1 MSYNALKDTWIDN
14 KITHESFISSHK
26 PIKICVLGGHQVGST
41 RLFNLVRLSYEKIG
55 KKVLSLAPKERPDRK
70 QLSKMSRHYDV
81 VLHKFHDVDIDYI
94 KTYDIILLPVR
105 NLLDAALSAGIRW
118 NKNSKNEYIRHC
130 YKNIQR
136 FNKFKSVATHIF
148 KYEDYSVNSIIELCK
163 VMNINIYISVIISI
177 MKELE
182 DLLHSETNTL
192 TDDLTNSEYKKTLL
206 SQHHN
211 TSGGKS
217 NKFIDVPASIL
228 QYILDDK
235 HIINFMKEH
244 KYF

>member
-1 MSYNALKDTWIDN
+1 M
-14 KITHESFISSHK
+14 
-26 PIKICVLGGHQVGST
+26 
-41 RLFNLVRLSYEKIG
+41 
-55 KKVLSLAPKERPDRK
+55 
-70 QLSKMSRHYDV
+70 
-81 VLHKFHDVDIDYI
+81 
-94 KTYDIILLPVR
+94 
-105 NLLDAALSAGIRW
+105 SAGIRW
-118 NKNSKNEYIRHC
+118 DKKSNKEYIQHC
-130 YKNIQR
+130 YKNIER

-148 KYEDYSVNSIIELCK
+148 KYEDYSVNSIIEVYK
-163 VMNINIYISVIISI
+163 VIKLNIYINVIILI

-192 TDDLTNSEYKKTLL
+192 IDDLTNSEYKKTLL

-217 NKFIDVPASIL
+217 NKFVDVPASIL
-228 QYILDDK
+228 QDILDDK

>member
-1 MSYNALKDTWIDN
+1 MNYNTLKNTWTDN
-14 KITHESFISSHK
+14 KIIHEPFISSHK
-26 PIKICVLGGHQVGST
+26 PLKICVVGGHQVGST
-41 RLFNLVRLSYEKIG
+41 RLFNLVRLSYEKTG
-55 KKVLSLAPKERPDRK
+55 KKVLSLAPKQRPDRK
-70 QLSKMSRHYDV
+70 ELSKISRGYDV

-94 KTYDIILLPVR
+94 KTYDIILLPIR
-105 NLLDAALSAGIRW
+105 NLLDAAMSAGIRW
-118 NKNSKNEYIRHC
+118 NKKSNKEYIQHC
-130 YKNIQR
+130 YKNIER

-148 KYEDYSVNSIIELCK
+148 KYEDYSVNSIIEVYK
-163 VMNINIYISVIISI
+163 VIKINIYINAIILI

-192 TDDLTNSEYKKTLL
+192 IDDLTNSEYKKTLL

-217 NKFIDVPASIL
+217 NKFINVPASIL
-228 QYILDDK
+228 QDILDDK
-235 HIINFMKEH
+235 HIVNFMKEH

>member
-1 MSYNALKDTWIDN
+1 MNYNTLKNTWTDN
-14 KITHESFISSHK
+14 KIIHESFISSHR
-26 PIKICVLGGHQVGST
+26 PLKICVVGGHQVGST

-55 KKVLSLAPKERPDRK
+55 KKVLSLAPKDRPDRK
-70 QLSKMSRHYDV
+70 ELSKMSRHYDV

-94 KTYDIILLPVR
+94 KTYDIILLPIR
-105 NLLDAALSAGIRW
+105 NLLDAAMSAGIRW
-118 NKNSKNEYIRHC
+118 DKKSNKEYIQHC
-130 YKNIQR
+130 YKNIER

-148 KYEDYSVNSIIELCK
+148 KYEDYSVNSIIEVYK
-163 VMNINIYISVIISI
+163 VIKLNIYINVIILI

-192 TDDLTNSEYKKTLL
+192 IDDLTNSEYKKTLL

-217 NKFIDVPASIL
+217 NKFVDVPASIL
-228 QYILDDK
+228 QDILDDK